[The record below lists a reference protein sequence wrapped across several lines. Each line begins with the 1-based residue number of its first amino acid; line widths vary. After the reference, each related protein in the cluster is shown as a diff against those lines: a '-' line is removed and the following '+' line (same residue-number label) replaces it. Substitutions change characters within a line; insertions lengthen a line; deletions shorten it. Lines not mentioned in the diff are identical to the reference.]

1 MKYLIGLDVGGT
13 KCAVTLAKKETDD
26 SIPEILHKIKFPTE
40 VDKPYVVLERFKHEI
55 DAILSDNKLT
65 YSDIFGIGISCGSP
79 LDSNAG
85 IIKSPPNLPLWDN
98 IKICEYFNSETKIP
112 CYLQNDANACAV
124 AEWKYGAG
132 KGLKN
137 MVFLTFGTGFGAG
150 LILDGKLYKGTN
162 DSAGEIGHVRLE
174 NEGPIGYGKVGSC
187 EGFCSG
193 GGIRQLGVEAMHKY
207 GENSVLYKAC
217 DGKEENVNAK
227 IIAELARDGD
237 DVCLAIYKKS
247 AEKLGAAL
255 SIICDIIDPEA
266 VIIGGIYMRSD
277 DLLYDIA
284 YDIMKSES
292 LYPCK
297 ILKAGLGET
306 VGDYAAV
313 SVADG
318 NC

>member
-1 MKYLIGLDVGGT
+1 MKYLVGFDVGGT
-13 KCAVTLAKKETDD
+13 KCAVTLAKKATDD
-26 SIPEILHKIKFPTE
+26 AMPEILCKIKFPTE
-40 VDKPYVVLERFKHEI
+40 ANKPYSVLERFKKELDVMLESNNLI
-55 DAILSDNKLT
+55 

-79 LDSNAG
+79 LNSTTG
-85 IIKSPPNLPLWDN
+85 TILSPPNLPLWDN
-98 IKICEYFNSETKIP
+98 IRICEYFENATKIP
-112 CYLQNDANACAV
+112 CHLQNDANACAV

-132 KGLKN
+132 KGMKN

-150 LILDGKLYKGTN
+150 LILDGHLYRGTN

-174 NEGPIGYGKVGSC
+174 NDGPIGYGKHGSC

-193 GGIRQLGVEAMHKY
+193 GGIRQLGVTAMRKH
-207 GENSVLYKAC
+207 GESSALYKAC

-237 DVCLAIYKKS
+237 DICLSIYKES
-247 AEKLGAAL
+247 AKKLGAAL

-266 VIIGGIYMRSD
+266 VVIGGIYMRSD

-284 YDIMKSES
+284 YDIMKNEA

-297 ILKAGLGET
+297 ILKAGLGEN
-306 VGDYAAV
+306 VGDYAAI

-318 NC
+318 N